1 LRAVIHGATMAAS
14 IRKCKAVMF
23 DPILDLS
30 QMIAG

>member
-1 LRAVIHGATMAAS
+1 MAAS